1 MGEELNHGVF
11 GYKVER
17 KHTFAQVQ
25 AGVLHFRLEN
35 YMHALLCEWFR
46 LKYALLC
53 EECLC
58 DYLKTVGILP
68 TQQCSS

>member
-1 MGEELNHGVF
+1 MKERCKRMGEELNHGVF

-35 YMHALLCEWFR
+35 YMHTLHVGCTH
-46 LKYALLC
+46 YA
-53 EECLC
+53 
-58 DYLKTVGILP
+58 V
-68 TQQCSS
+68 